1 MTATT
6 LVTLARWAVI
16 PLALVWLAIVAEYV
30 RYARA
35 HRPRPFDWERDCPE
49 LRDTTYPRRHVHVV
63 STLRRWQ

>member
-6 LVTLARWAVI
+6 LVTLARWAVV
-16 PLALVWLAIVAEYV
+16 PLALVWLALVAECV

-49 LRDTTYPRRHVHVV
+49 QRDP
-63 STLRRWQ
+63 